1 MCAIGMAS
9 GEFKQRM
16 AQLMRQV
23 NVLATMNDKRTP
35 LAAAVQGASS
45 LAASS
50 LSLNG
55 GLPLAGHKRDAS
67 TMEGEERVPLYNTAL
82 QRRQEGM
89 AAPKRK

>member
-1 MCAIGMAS
+1 MAS

-23 NVLATMNDKRTP
+23 NVLANMNDKRTP

-50 LSLNG
+50 RDPLSVLNG
-55 GLPLAGHKRDAS
+55 RPPLAGQKRDAS
-67 TMEGEERVPLYNTAL
+67 TMEGEERVPLYNTTL